1 MLARALTLTL
11 TLTLL
16 ALISLGPVPAAIAQT
31 KQITVPTSNGEQIE
45 IGTLELGDGLPARAI
60 SLPVGKARLIR
71 LPMEVRDVLVAN
83 PATANVV
90 VKTPRLIYLVDLAVG
105 ATNAFFLDADGKEL
119 LRLEIQVQ
127 LDVIGAEETLKS
139 LLPHADVKITAVNSH
154 LFLTGEVR
162 SADISHN
169 AQVIASRFVAAET
182 NVINMLAVIE
192 DQQVLLQVRVAEI
205 SRNVLKELG
214 VNLFDAVSGTFST
227 LSSGDFAARVS
238 TTGPTV
244 DTPFFN
250 GAASFTPRTGDSLT
264 VAINAL
270 EENGLIK
277 TLAEPNLTTMSGEP
291 ATFLAG
297 GEYPIPV
304 ASNDGT
310 ISISQEPFGVALSFT
325 PVVLNSGRIS
335 LRIFT
340 EVSALSNNGAITL
353 ANIQVPA
360 LTVRRAE
367 TTVELPSGG
376 SLMIAGLLQDEE
388 TAGIRGVPGLK
399 DVPIFGSVFRNNSLE
414 KTETELIIAVTC
426 FLVRPVAPKQISG
439 PTDGLIPASD
449 YDLYLLGRLHG
460 VYFGGKQTI
469 TASLKGPIG
478 YILE

>member
-1 MLARALTLTL
+1 MFVRSLILTFMALVYLAPSTATM
-11 TLTLL
+11 
-16 ALISLGPVPAAIAQT
+16 AQT
-31 KQITVPTSNGEQIE
+31 KQVTVPTANGEQIE
-45 IGTLELGDGLPARAI
+45 IGSLEIQDGLPARAI
-60 SLPVGKARLIR
+60 KLPVGKARLIR
-71 LPMEVRDVLVAN
+71 LPIEVRDVLVAN

-90 VKTPRLIYLVDLAVG
+90 VKTPRLIYLVGLAVG
-105 ATNAFFLDADGKEL
+105 ATNAFFLDAEGNEL

-127 LDVIGAEETLKS
+127 LDVISAEETLKT
-139 LLPHADVKITAVNSH
+139 LLPDAEVKITAVNSH
-154 LFLTGEVR
+154 LFLTGSVR
-162 SADISHN
+162 SADISEN
-169 AQVIASRFVAAET
+169 ARVIVSRFVSDEA
-182 NVINMLAVIE
+182 NVVNMLAVIE

-214 VNLFDAVSGTFST
+214 INLFDAVTGAFST
-227 LSSGDFAARVS
+227 LTSGDFNLRLGTNS
-238 TTGPTV
+238 PTL
-244 DTPFFN
+244 DAPFLN
-250 GAASFTPRTGDSLT
+250 GALTYTPSTGDSLT

-270 EENGLIK
+270 ERNGLIK
-277 TLAEPNLTTMSGEP
+277 TLAEPNLTTISGEP

-304 ASNDGT
+304 SSSNGE

-376 SLMIAGLLQDEE
+376 SLMIAGLLQEDE

-399 DVPIFGSVFRNNSLE
+399 DVPILGAFFRNNSLQ
-414 KTETELIIAVTC
+414 KTESELIIAVTA
-426 FLVRPVAPKQISG
+426 FLVRPVSPKRITAPS
-439 PTDGLIPASD
+439 DGLMPASD
-449 YDLYLLGRLHG
+449 YDLYFLGRMHG
-460 VYFGGKQTI
+460 VYFGGKQPI

>member
-1 MLARALTLTL
+1 MLARALTLI
-11 TLTLL
+11 LL
-16 ALISLGPVPAAIAQT
+16 ALISLGPVPAAFAQT
-31 KQITVPTSNGEQIE
+31 KQITIPTSNGEQIE
-45 IGTLELGDGLPARAI
+45 IGSLELRDGLPARAI

-90 VKTPRLIYLVDLAVG
+90 VKTPRLIYLVGLEVG
-105 ATNAFFLDADGKEL
+105 ATNAFFLDAEGKEL
-119 LRLEIQVQ
+119 LRLEIEVQ
-127 LDVIGAEETLKS
+127 LDVIGAEETLKT
-139 LLPHADVKITAVNSH
+139 LLPDADVKITAVNSH
-154 LFLTGEVR
+154 LFLTGNVR
-162 SADISHN
+162 SADISQN
-169 AQVIASRFVAAET
+169 AQVIASRFVEAEA
-182 NVINMLAVIE
+182 NVVNMLAVIE
-192 DQQVLLQVRVAEI
+192 DQQVLLQVRVAEL

-214 VNLFDAVSGTFST
+214 LNLFDAVSGTFST
-227 LSSGDFAARVS
+227 LTSGDFSARLGSS
-238 TTGPTV
+238 TTTV
-244 DTPFFN
+244 DTPFVN
-250 GAASFTPRTGDSLT
+250 GALNFTPATGDTLT

-270 EENGLIK
+270 EQNGLIK
-277 TLAEPNLTTMSGEP
+277 TLAEPNLTTISGEP
-291 ATFLAG
+291 ATFLSG

-304 ASNDGT
+304 ASSDGT

-340 EVSALSNNGAITL
+340 EVSALSSNGAITL
-353 ANIQVPA
+353 ENIQIPA

-376 SLMIAGLLQDEE
+376 SLMIAGLLQEDE

-399 DVPIFGSVFRNNSLE
+399 DVPIFGSVFRNNNVE
-414 KTETELIIAVTC
+414 KTETELVITVTC
-426 FLVRPVAPKQISG
+426 YLVRPVAPEKISG

-460 VYFGGKQTI
+460 VYLGGEQTT